1 MAGAIRRLAEAI
13 GYPGEVP
20 ESAFVF
26 TFRVD
31 GYEIAS
37 TVEAGEVLLRLDLP
51 SDPGDVA
58 AFAEFA
64 AGRILREA
72 ATLAYDAKA
81 GVPFLWRK
89 VPEDANDAALRE
101 VFEDFARS
109 CDWWLARVAER
120 GQEKPE
126 MPELVIRP

>member
-13 GYPGEVP
+13 GYPDKVP
-20 ESAFVF
+20 ETAFVF

-31 GYEIAS
+31 GYGISA
-37 TVEAGEVLLRLDLP
+37 TVDAGAVLLRLDLP
-51 SDPGDVA
+51 SEPGDVA
-58 AFAEFA
+58 AFAELA

-72 ATLAYDAKA
+72 ATLAYDAKG

-89 VPEDANDAALRE
+89 VPEDASGATLRE
-101 VFEDFARS
+101 AFEAFARS
-109 CDWWLARVAER
+109 CDWWLARAAER
-120 GQEKPE
+120 GQEKPQ

>member
-1 MAGAIRRLAEAI
+1 MAGAIRRMAEAV
-13 GYPGEVP
+13 GYPDKVP

-31 GYEIAS
+31 GYEISAS
-37 TVEAGEVLLRLDLP
+37 VDAGEVLLRLDLP
-51 SDPGDVA
+51 SGPGDVA

-72 ATLAYDAKA
+72 ATLAYDEKG

-89 VPEDANDAALRE
+89 VAEDASGATLRE
-101 VFEDFARS
+101 TFEDFARS

-126 MPELVIRP
+126 MPEMVIRP

>member
-13 GYPGEVP
+13 GYPDTVP
-20 ESAFVF
+20 EEAFVF

-31 GYEIAS
+31 GYGISAS
-37 TVEAGEVLLRLDLP
+37 VDAGAVLLRLDLP
-51 SDPGDVA
+51 SAPGDVA

-64 AGRILREA
+64 AGRILKEE

-89 VPEDANDAALRE
+89 VPEDANGATLRE
-101 VFEDFARS
+101 AFEDFARS
-109 CDWWLARVAER
+109 CDWWLARAGER
-120 GQEKPE
+120 GQEPPE
-126 MPELVIRP
+126 MPALVIRP